1 MTLYIQRQVVRI
13 QENKETRSCAIM
25 CKPVECIGGNGAV
38 RWSNLPLPRLQKPD
52 DWVPRPKT
60 PKKRQK
66 RWQVTL
72 EGHETS
78 DEDAD
83 NNKVVDNANESAAQA
98 PAPAPEAVNV
108 EEAVVAAAM
117 SATAA
122 AAATTPEAAAA
133 STSGG
138 CGRAHATVAQARHIN
153 RQAYCHMDTYAE

>member
-25 CKPVECIGGNGAV
+25 CKPVECIGGNGEL
-38 RWSNLPLPRLQKPD
+38 RWSNLPLPQLQKPD

-60 PKKRQK
+60 PKKRKK
-66 RWQVTL
+66 RWQDTT
-72 EGHETS
+72 ETS

-108 EEAVVAAAM
+108 EAEVAAAM
-117 SATAA
+117 SAAA
-122 AAATTPEAAAA
+122 AAAAPTPEAAAA